1 VQKNFSIK
9 TDARCAIRRSI
20 VVGGDIT
27 IIITMRGFTFA
38 TVTVAAVVAVV
49 VAATM
54 AVTVTAAV
62 AVAETV
68 AVTVTAAVVAVAA
81 VMEAMMGVVAA
92 AAAVASIVDISSIS
106 CRLNKQCVNWICGSD
121 HMITAMN

>member
-1 VQKNFSIK
+1 MQKNFSIK

-68 AVTVTAAVVAVAA
+68 AVTVTAAVAA

-106 CRLNKQCVNWICGSD
+106 CRLNKQCVNWVCGSD